1 MRMTNNKRRILEALA
16 VTSDFAN
23 SEYGPPPRNA
33 ATVAA
38 MLGNDD
44 HRPIARTLRNLEQ
57 QGLVIA
63 ESQSVDVWC
72 VLRDN
77 QGHFPKLLKCYW
89 PARNQEAI
97 RAKAADWNNGKDAR
111 SKKAMDALLS
121 FIARR

>member
-1 MRMTNNKRRILEALA
+1 MRMTKNKRAIMEALELA
-16 VTSDFAN
+16 DDGTCL
-23 SEYGPPPRNA
+23 EWGPPPRNA
-33 ATVAA
+33 TTVAA
-38 MLGNDD
+38 MLEKPD

-72 VLRDN
+72 ELRDN
-77 QGHFPKLLKCYW
+77 QGHFPKLLKCYL
-89 PARNQEAI
+89 PARNQEAV